1 MKRKLWKI
9 WKVFLKVSI
18 PINIVSWIF
27 FACCLDS
34 KSIIPAVICVINGLW
49 LGLIAWANS
58 ESRYK
63 RRRYEDEMSIEESY
77 FEPLPRRGA

>member
-9 WKVFLKVSI
+9 WKGFLKVSI

-34 KSIIPAVICVINGLW
+34 KSIIPAIVCLVNGLW
-49 LGLIAWANS
+49 ICLIATANS
-58 ESRYK
+58 DERK
-63 RRRYEDEMSIEESY
+63 RK
-77 FEPLPRRGA
+77 